1 MRSIILATMAAL
13 AFASA
18 PDAAPR
24 GDEGGKFGGERLAL
38 VCAAAQKSDSFFFNK
53 GPARCTLTNS

>member
-1 MRSIILATMAAL
+1 MAAL